1 MNFSNICGM
10 VLANNFGWIARKEE
24 EKFRNGYETTRQTRN
39 WADSWFFFDYRPT
52 RSRPSSVQLSSSMLS
67 PSGLPSSPR

>member
-1 MNFSNICGM
+1 MNFSKICGM
-10 VLANNFGWIARKEE
+10 ESANNFGRIARKRGGE
-24 EKFRNGYETTRQTRN
+24 FRNGNETARQSRN

-52 RSRPSSVQLSSSMLS
+52 RSRPSSVLLRSPMLS